1 MNCINI
7 KHQTLRNRGKEGRD
21 DLLFGTEKM
30 RTRIIEACTDM
41 HYLLS
46 RGFAEKSSVQLVGNR
61 YRLNARQQQVLQGM
75 SASQEQINLRIKTN
89 VDALS
94 LKGETIII
102 DGFNLLI
109 ILESALSGAYVF
121 KGLDGCFRDIAGVH
135 GTYKRVN
142 QTLDVLKMI
151 GDYLKRQEVDKVI
164 WILDKP
170 VSNSGR
176 LKGILYE
183 IADEQGYR
191 WDVFLENNPDK
202 IVAESKHIGVSSD
215 AWVLDRLE
223 RWFNLAGVLI
233 ESFKPQEEI
242 VFSKR
247 N

>member
-1 MNCINI
+1 M
-7 KHQTLRNRGKEGRD
+7 TRVLRNRGKEGRD

-30 RTRIIEACTDM
+30 QERIIEACQDM

-46 RGFAEKSSVQLVGNR
+46 RGFAEKSSVQLVGNK

-75 SASQEQINLRIKTN
+75 SASQQQIDKRLSTLISIDKLKDKT
-89 VDALS
+89 V
-94 LKGETIII
+94 II

-121 KGLDGCFRDIAGVH
+121 KGLDDCYRDIAGVH

-142 QTLDVLKMI
+142 QTLDVLSLV
-151 GDYLKRQEVDKVI
+151 GDYLEDNNVGHVL
-164 WILDKP
+164 WVLDKP

-183 IADEQGYR
+183 LATEKGYH
-191 WDVFLENNPDK
+191 WDVVLENNPDK
-202 IVAESKHIGVSSD
+202 VVAESEHIAVSSD
-215 AWVLDRLE
+215 AWVLDRAK

-233 ESFKPQEEI
+233 ESFKSKNEI
-242 VFSKR
+242 VYSK
-247 N
+247 

>member
-1 MNCINI
+1 M
-7 KHQTLRNRGKEGRD
+7 RNRGKEGRD
-21 DLLFGTEKM
+21 DILFGTDKM
-30 RTRIIEACTDM
+30 RARIIEACKDM

-46 RGFAEKSSVQLVGNR
+46 RGFAERSSVQLVGNR

-75 SASQEQINLRIKTN
+75 SASQEQIELRKNTR
-89 VDALS
+89 VSFED

-121 KGLDGCFRDIAGVH
+121 KGLDGCYRDIAGVH

-151 GDYLKRQEVDKVI
+151 GDYLKSNAVDKVI

-183 IADEQGYR
+183 TAEENGYN
-191 WDVFLENNPDK
+191 WEVVLENNPDK

-223 RWFNLAGVLI
+223 RWFNLAGALI
-233 ESFKPQEEI
+233 EGFKAKEEI
-242 VFSKR
+242 VCSEEEH
-247 N
+247 